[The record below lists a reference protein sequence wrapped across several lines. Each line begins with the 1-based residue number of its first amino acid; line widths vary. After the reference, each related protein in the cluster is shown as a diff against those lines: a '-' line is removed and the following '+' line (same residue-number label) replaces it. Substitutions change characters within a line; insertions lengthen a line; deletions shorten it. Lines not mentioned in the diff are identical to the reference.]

1 MKEQFIHSMVKVKYD
16 EALAGGDLRS
26 IGKSNSL
33 VSSIQLQK
41 DFDVLYKCLS
51 HPDRK
56 VVMRTADAIEK
67 ITAVHP
73 SYLAK
78 YKSDILE
85 IGNKGELNK
94 ELQWHLAL
102 LITRLP
108 LNKLELGKAWI
119 LLASWA
125 TNKLTSRIVRVN
137 SIQGL
142 FELSNDQPSLSRKL
156 QEILNSLEQENVPS
170 LHARVKS
177 LRKPMAVSTLKK
189 FIIKSNLLND

>member
-1 MKEQFIHSMVKVKYD
+1 MKGQFIHSMAKVKYD

-33 VSSIQLQK
+33 VSSIHHQT

-78 YKSDILE
+78 HKSDILE
-85 IGNKGELNK
+85 ICNKGKLNK

-102 LITRLP
+102 FIARLP
-108 LNKLELGKAWI
+108 LEKLELDKAWI

-125 TNKLTSRIVRVN
+125 TNKLNSRIVRVN

-142 FELSNDQPSLSRKL
+142 FELSNYQPSLSRKL
-156 QEILNSLEQENVPS
+156 EEILNVLEQEKVPS
-170 LHARVKS
+170 INARIKK
-177 LRKPMAVSTLKK
+177 LRKQIAIGDLKEVTMK
-189 FIIKSNLLND
+189 